1 MNFLSPLSLIWFI
14 PLGAIIVVLY
24 LLKLKRKE
32 HLVSSVMLWQDA
44 VADIQANAP
53 FQKLKKSLL
62 LLLQLLALVGLVAAV
77 ARPYVRAKG
86 VSENRIVVVLD
97 SSASMQ
103 STDVSPSRFE
113 DAKRK
118 AIDVVRR
125 MGPGDTMLVITA
137 GAKARVVASFTS
149 DKRAL
154 AAAIT
159 SLRPVDTGCNMR
171 QALVLALSLVASQS
185 AAPPRIVVLSD
196 GGFGEMPD
204 LSAGKA
210 KLDYLKIGRACDNVA
225 ITGLDSRKTLSGDQ
239 EVFIGLRNYGKRER
253 VFNLEVYLGTN
264 LLDIREEKLAPGE
277 IKQEIMG
284 DLASADGRVTAK
296 LDISDDLAADNTGTV
311 YLTRRRGISV
321 LMVSKGNIFLQNAL
335 ALDPRTQLTRTDAVP
350 DLLKRRYDLVVLDG
364 IRPTSALP
372 PGGYLLINT
381 DAPAGPA
388 SWGSTVSRPTIVDSA
403 KNHPASAYVDFSGV
417 RISEARYV
425 KPEPWA
431 TGIVEGDGGTLAVA
445 GARRGR
451 NYVQLGFS
459 LLESDFPLHVGFP
472 IFIANCLD
480 WLAPKQTRS
489 VGDSIRTGQP
499 AYIDVPPGV
508 REVTVTNPD
517 GRKQRVKVTQIPLV
531 YDDTDRAGL
540 YRVTAKVFE
549 REFAANISSSEE
561 SNTIP
566 REALAV
572 GSKRFTSGGSTVRT
586 NRELY
591 GFALLAVLAVLMFEW
606 YAYHR
611 RL

>member
-1 MNFLSPLSLIWFI
+1 
-14 PLGAIIVVLY
+14 
-24 LLKLKRKE
+24 
-32 HLVSSVMLWQDA
+32 
-44 VADIQANAP
+44 
-53 FQKLKKSLL
+53 
-62 LLLQLLALVGLVAAV
+62 
-77 ARPYVRAKG
+77 
-86 VSENRIVVVLD
+86 
-97 SSASMQ
+97 
-103 STDVSPSRFE
+103 
-113 DAKRK
+113 
-118 AIDVVRR
+118 
-125 MGPGDTMLVITA
+125 
-137 GAKARVVASFTS
+137 
-149 DKRAL
+149 
-154 AAAIT
+154 
-159 SLRPVDTGCNMR
+159 
-171 QALVLALSLVASQS
+171 
-185 AAPPRIVVLSD
+185 
-196 GGFGEMPD
+196 
-204 LSAGKA
+204 
-210 KLDYLKIGRACDNVA
+210 
-225 ITGLDSRKTLSGDQ
+225 
-239 EVFIGLRNYGKRER
+239 
-253 VFNLEVYLGTN
+253 
-264 LLDIREEKLAPGE
+264 
-277 IKQEIMG
+277 
-284 DLASADGRVTAK
+284 
-296 LDISDDLAADNTGTV
+296 
-311 YLTRRRGISV
+311 
-321 LMVSKGNIFLQNAL
+321 
-335 ALDPRTQLTRTDAVP
+335 
-350 DLLKRRYDLVVLDG
+350 VVLDG